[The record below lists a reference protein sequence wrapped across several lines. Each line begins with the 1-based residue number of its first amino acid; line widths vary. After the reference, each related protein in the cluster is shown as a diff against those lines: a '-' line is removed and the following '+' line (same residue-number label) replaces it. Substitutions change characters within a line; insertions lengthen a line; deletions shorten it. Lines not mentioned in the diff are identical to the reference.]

1 MFRRSRLRLV
11 ALGCACILLASCGLM
26 EAPKNSDKESAPYG
40 EILAARELLS
50 KGNIAEARG
59 RFETLLQAHP
69 HSLQAS
75 RGLQDVHRQELEEE
89 EYLLLYE
96 KQAEKT
102 PLSSQ
107 AIYLRG
113 RSRIE
118 SPGEAADDF
127 RRALELDKGNSWAVA
142 GLAFLAYQQ
151 GDLFGA
157 VQTYEEAI
165 SAAPHSAQLRLLLGN
180 QYLELRLYVDA
191 QRQLRTAKA
200 LAPDDLE
207 VLAALGKVQ
216 LALGEEQT
224 ALENLE
230 KVRRVEP
237 RIDHIAPS
245 LAAIYLRRGNS
256 QLAEKVYREGLALG
270 LAPDAELAAEI
281 EASLAL
287 ARLNER

>member
-1 MFRRSRLRLV
+1 
-11 ALGCACILLASCGLM
+11 
-26 EAPKNSDKESAPYG
+26 
-40 EILAARELLS
+40 
-50 KGNIAEARG
+50 
-59 RFETLLQAHP
+59 
-69 HSLQAS
+69 
-75 RGLQDVHRQELEEE
+75 
-89 EYLLLYE
+89 
-96 KQAEKT
+96 
-102 PLSSQ
+102 
-107 AIYLRG
+107 
-113 RSRIE
+113 
-118 SPGEAADDF
+118 
-127 RRALELDKGNSWAVA
+127 LDKGNSWAVA

-207 VLAALGKVQ
+207 ILAALGKVQ

-230 KVRRVEP
+230 SVRRVEP
-237 RIDHIAPS
+237 RIAHIAPS
-245 LAAIYLRRGNS
+245 LAALYLRRGNS